1 MVSLIKLSFL
11 NIGIWLSLLLHVCTA
26 LIVTSV
32 WSDRH
37 HFSWHGFLWEH
48 AEHSEICQQVS
59 TWHCVVH
66 LWKQKL
72 SRTLDNVAS
81 SCLKQSQSSCCIYQW
96 VDKLVPVGKSRVIII
111 HLSWLA
117 VLFSLCL
124 AVFLCSVLT
133 VFRVKEFGISPS
145 DIPFSQGGGS
155 RSEPSPTY
163 EYEHMSMQLPTL
175 YLVRYTAAVLGTN

>member
-11 NIGIWLSLLLHVCTA
+11 NTGIWLSLLLPVCTV
-26 LIVTSV
+26 LIEISV
-32 WSDRH
+32 WLDRH

-48 AEHSEICQQVS
+48 VEHSEICQQVR
-59 TWHCVVH
+59 TWHSVVH

-72 SRTLDNVAS
+72 SRTLANVT
-81 SCLKQSQSSCCIYQW
+81 CNCCCIYQW
-96 VDKLVPVGKSRVIII
+96 GDKLVPIGKKSCHI
-111 HLSWLA
+111 SPDWLCS
-117 VLFSLCL
+117 SLCL

-175 YLVRYTAAVLGTN
+175 FLSQIHCSSVGD